1 MYTSNLLTI
10 FLAMPGGTEWIFIL
24 LAVVLLFGG
33 RKIPELM
40 KGIGKGVRD
49 FNDAK
54 NNIKSD
60 LEEGMK
66 EKDFANPRPAMK
78 QPDLQ

>member
-1 MYTSNLLTI
+1 MIYSNLLFV
-10 FLAMPGGTEWIFIL
+10 FLAMPGGMEWIFIL

-33 RKIPELM
+33 KKIPELM

-54 NNIKSD
+54 DSVKNDI
-60 LEEGMK
+60 EHGMK
-66 EKDFANPRPAMK
+66 ASPGADPKSI
-78 QPDLQ
+78 

>member
-1 MYTSNLLTI
+1 MISSYSLLTI

-33 RKIPELM
+33 KKIPELM

-54 NNIKSD
+54 ASVKNDI
-60 LEEGMK
+60 EEGMK
-66 EKDFANPRPAMK
+66 PKSVTEKISPVNNSI
-78 QPDLQ
+78 

>member
-1 MYTSNLLTI
+1 MILSSSFLYV
-10 FLAMPGGTEWIFIL
+10 FLALPGGTEWIFIL
-24 LAVVLLFGG
+24 LAVVLIFGG
-33 RKIPELM
+33 KKIPELM

-54 NNIKSD
+54 NNMKNE

-66 EKDFANPRPAMK
+66 EKPKTEAVI
-78 QPDLQ
+78 

>member
-1 MYTSNLLTI
+1 MIVSNSFSAVI
-10 FLAMPGGTEWIFIL
+10 LAMPGGTEWIFIL

-33 RKIPELM
+33 KKIPELM

-54 NNIKSD
+54 TNLKNDIED
-60 LEEGMK
+60 GMK
-66 EKDFANPRPAMK
+66 PRTNTDTTNK
-78 QPDLQ
+78 

>member
-1 MYTSNLLTI
+1 MIFSQSLLAI
-10 FLAMPGGTEWIFIL
+10 FLAMPGGAEWIFIL

-33 RKIPELM
+33 KKIPELM

-54 NNIKSD
+54 DSVKKDI
-60 LEEGMK
+60 EEGMK
-66 EKDFANPRPAMK
+66 PKPVAETITTPSI
-78 QPDLQ
+78 

>member
-1 MYTSNLLTI
+1 MILSHFFSAI
-10 FLAMPGGTEWIFIL
+10 ILAMPGGTEWIFIL

-33 RKIPELM
+33 KKIPELM

-54 NNIKSD
+54 TTLKNDI
-60 LEEGMK
+60 EEGIK
-66 EKDFANPRPAMK
+66 PSVNAESTNK
-78 QPDLQ
+78 

>member
-1 MYTSNLLTI
+1 MLSSNKLLTV

-33 RKIPELM
+33 KKIPELM

-54 NNIKSD
+54 ESVKTEI
-60 LEEGMK
+60 EEGMK
-66 EKDFANPRPAMK
+66 PKAVIETVKVEM
-78 QPDLQ
+78 

>member
-1 MYTSNLLTI
+1 MMFSNVFITV
-10 FLAMPGGTEWIFIL
+10 FLAMPGGAEWIFIL

-33 RKIPELM
+33 KKIPELM

-54 NNIKSD
+54 ASVKNDI
-60 LEEGMK
+60 EEGMK
-66 EKDFANPRPAMK
+66 PKPVTETVNRVNN
-78 QPDLQ
+78 

>member
-1 MYTSNLLTI
+1 MLPFNKLLTV

-33 RKIPELM
+33 KKIPELM

-54 NNIKSD
+54 ESVKTEI
-60 LEEGMK
+60 EEGMK
-66 EKDFANPRPAMK
+66 PKVIVETVKVNI
-78 QPDLQ
+78 

>member
-1 MYTSNLLTI
+1 MLFSHSLLAI

-33 RKIPELM
+33 KKIPELM

-54 NNIKSD
+54 TSVKNDI
-60 LEEGMK
+60 EEGMK
-66 EKDFANPRPAMK
+66 PKPVVETVNRENNSI
-78 QPDLQ
+78 

>member
-1 MYTSNLLTI
+1 MDTANTVLYVI
-10 FLAMPGGTEWIFIL
+10 LALPGGMEWIFIL

-33 RKIPELM
+33 KKIPELM

-54 NNIKSD
+54 HSVKA
-60 LEEGMK
+60 EMEQGMN
-66 EKDFANPRPAMK
+66 EKQVVEPAPG
-78 QPDLQ
+78 Q